1 MEKLYYITIATKPH
15 KVLDKLIKK
24 VEKNNEELEVLGTKE
39 NRYIGWE
46 NQQRFGVKLRE
57 VANFLKR
64 SYLKPN
70 DIILFTDAYDV
81 AYFGNQKEIIERFIT
96 FNFPIVFGCEN
107 DCHPDP
113 YRAKEYK
120 KTNEEFS
127 YLNSGMFIGRV
138 YALQKCII
146 NYKYNDTDDDQRYWT
161 TQYFENPDLIT
172 LDYKNSLFLNT
183 SGFNENL
190 FVFDIKNN
198 IAFYKSY
205 NPLFVHVNGPDKSFI
220 NKLILSYEL

>member
-1 MEKLYYITIATKPH
+1 MENLYYITIATKPH

-24 VEKNNEELEVLGTKE
+24 VKKNGEEIEVLGMKE
-39 NRYIGWE
+39 NRQIGWE

-57 VANFLKR
+57 VAEFLKR
-64 SYLKPN
+64 PN
-70 DIILFTDAYDV
+70 LNPDDIVLFTDAYDV
-81 AYFGNQKEIIERFIT
+81 AYFGNQKEIIERYLAFQY
-96 FNFPIVFGCEN
+96 PIVFGCEK

-113 YRAKEYK
+113 FRSKEYSK
-120 KTNEEFS
+120 IDEEFS

-138 YALQKCII
+138 YALQKCIL
-146 NYKYNDTDDDQRYWT
+146 NYQYNDTDDDQRYWT

-190 FVFDIKNN
+190 FIFDIENN

-205 NPLFVHVNGPDKSFI
+205 NPLFVHVNGPDKIFI
-220 NKLILSYEL
+220 NELIRSL